1 MSLTTAPPR
10 HGTLPAEVTTF
21 VGRRREIADIKR
33 LIASSRLVTL
43 TGVGGAG
50 KTRLALRVAV
60 EVRRGFPNGAWFAD
74 LAALEDKALLAHTV
88 SSMLGLRD
96 QNAQGP
102 MSSLADYLEDKR
114 LLLVLDNCD
123 HLRDA
128 CAVLA
133 DTLLRRAPG
142 LRVLTTSR
150 QTLGVTGEHVFQVP
164 PLTLPEA
171 ASNLPAHAIDAYEAM
186 SLFVE
191 RAQAV
196 RPSFAL
202 TDETVGAAIAV
213 CRRLDGI
220 PLAIELAA
228 ARLSALSVPD
238 LLERLED
245 RYQVLV
251 GGSTSAPPRH
261 QTLRELVGWSWDLCS
276 EQERTLWS
284 SAAVF
289 RSSFD
294 LSAAEEICP
303 SEVVDRAEI
312 LDVLTALVQK
322 SILTVQETGGHI
334 RYRMLETLQQFGQAH
349 LERTGQESGIRER
362 HRAYY
367 ARLASKAF
375 ADWFSEHQRSW
386 LDTLL
391 LELSNLRVALD
402 FSLGNPPLV
411 DSGLKLA
418 ADLWYFWLATG
429 RTNEARQWLD
439 RGLQSTTSPT
449 PARTRALEACAYM
462 CFMQD
467 DLAIAKPMIAEARL
481 AVADEPD
488 SPNLAWATQ
497 LEAMSALAEGDLAR
511 ARPLF
516 ENALAAHQANQDLVG
531 AVDTSTLLAAVD
543 VLLGDLSAA
552 EELSLQAIA
561 TCDSHGERWL
571 KAYQIWD
578 LGLVAWRRDDTEV
591 AIARAQEALRLG
603 RLLDEPIAI
612 ALCLE
617 LLAWNTQAAGHAGQ
631 AARLLGGA
639 QGVLQRIGWQRIG
652 VPVFGLAGL
661 TTYHDECLARLR
673 DDLGPAKLALALQ
686 EGAAMAVD
694 KAVAAALGES
704 PDTNESRPRGER
716 PGLPT
721 LTRRENEVAELV
733 AEGLSNKEIAAK
745 LVISQRTAEAHV
757 ERILTKLGFTSR
769 TQVAAWVVE
778 HKLSRS
784 QPP

>member
-10 HGTLPAEVTTF
+10 HGTFPAEVTTF
-21 VGRRREIADIKR
+21 VGRRREIVDIKR
-33 LIASSRLVTL
+33 LISSSRLVTL

-50 KTRLALRVAV
+50 KTRLALRVAA
-60 EVRRGFPNGAWFAD
+60 EVRRGFPNGVWFTD
-74 LAALEDKALLAHTV
+74 LAALEDEALLAYTV
-88 SSMLGLRD
+88 SSTLGLHD
-96 QNAQGP
+96 QNAQWP
-102 MSSLADYLEDKR
+102 ASSLADYLEDRR

-123 HLRDA
+123 RLRDA

-133 DTLLRRAPG
+133 DTLLRKAPG

-171 ASNLPAHAIDAYEAM
+171 ASNLPVHAVDAYEAL

-245 RYQVLV
+245 RFQVLV
-251 GGSTSAPPRH
+251 GGSVSAPPRH
-261 QTLRELVGWSWDLCS
+261 QTLRMLVEWSWDLCS

-284 SAAVF
+284 RAAVF
-289 RSSFD
+289 RSGFD

-303 SEVVDRAEI
+303 NETVDRAQI
-312 LDVLTALVQK
+312 LHVLTALVQK
-322 SILTVQETGGHI
+322 SILTVHETGGHV

-349 LERTGQESGIRER
+349 LEHADQASEIRER

-367 ARLASKAF
+367 ATLASNCF
-375 ADWFSEHQRSW
+375 VDWFSERQRSW

-391 LELSNLRVALD
+391 LELSNIRVALD
-402 FSLGNPPLV
+402 LSLESPPLV

-418 ADLWYFWLATG
+418 SDLWYFWLATG

-439 RGLQSTTSPT
+439 RGLQSASSPT

-467 DLAIAKPMIAEARL
+467 DLATAKPMVAEARL
-481 AVADEPD
+481 AVAHEPD
-488 SPNLAWATQ
+488 PRNAAWATQ
-497 LEAMSALAEGDLAR
+497 LEAMSALAEGDLPR
-511 ARPLF
+511 AQALF
-516 ENALAAHQANQDLVG
+516 EDALAAHQANQDLVG

-561 TCDSHGERWL
+561 TCDSHGEQWL
-571 KAYQIWD
+571 KAYQVWD
-578 LGLVAWRRDDTEV
+578 LGLAAWRRGDTEA
-591 AIARAQEALRLG
+591 AIARTQEALRLG

-617 LLAWNTQAAGHAGQ
+617 LLAWNTQAPEQ
-631 AARLLGGA
+631 AARLIGGA
-639 QGVLQRIGWQRIG
+639 QGALQRIGWQRIG

-661 TTYHDECLARLR
+661 TTYHDQCLARLH
-673 DDLGPAKLALALQ
+673 DDLGPAKLELTLHA
-686 EGAAMAVD
+686 GAAMAVEA
-694 KAVAAALGES
+694 AVAAALGES
-704 PDTNESRPRGER
+704 PDANESRPRGER
-716 PGLPT
+716 PALPT

-733 AEGLSNKEIAAK
+733 AQGLSNKAIAAK

-757 ERILTKLGFTSR
+757 ERTLTKLGFTSR
-769 TQVAAWVVE
+769 AQIAAWVVAQ
-778 HKLSRS
+778 KLS
-784 QPP
+784 